1 MSSLQIL
8 LICFQFAMLC
18 FALSLHECAHA
29 WTAWRL
35 GDPTAYM
42 LGRVTLNPF
51 KQLDP
56 VGSVVLPIISMFFGV
71 PLIGWAK
78 PTPVTTRNFKK
89 YKRDSFLVTAAGP
102 VVNLLLAILCLV
114 LLLLT
119 KHVFSG
125 GADLVD
131 TAAYVAYGNSDI
143 PLASLP
149 TLFPLA
155 LLLYFGILTNVALF
169 LFNLIPIPPLDGS
182 RILRLYLPYK
192 ATQVYDSIGMYG
204 MILLYFIVARM
215 HVLNAIYTPVLR
227 LFDWL
232 LIRL

>member
-1 MSSLQIL
+1 MSSLQVL
-8 LICFQFAMLC
+8 LICFQFAVLC

-78 PTPVTTRNFKK
+78 PTPVTPRNFKK

-102 VVNLLLAILCLV
+102 
-114 LLLLT
+114 
-119 KHVFSG
+119 
-125 GADLVD
+125 
-131 TAAYVAYGNSDI
+131 
-143 PLASLP
+143 
-149 TLFPLA
+149 
-155 LLLYFGILTNVALF
+155 
-169 LFNLIPIPPLDGS
+169 
-182 RILRLYLPYK
+182 
-192 ATQVYDSIGMYG
+192 
-204 MILLYFIVARM
+204 
-215 HVLNAIYTPVLR
+215 
-227 LFDWL
+227 
-232 LIRL
+232 